1 MACMEHWCTKCGHTE
16 FNNSAVMYVCKKCGA
31 ESIIS
36 HCDEQDDYERDY
48 DQEDDDE

>member
-48 DQEDDDE
+48 DQGDDDE